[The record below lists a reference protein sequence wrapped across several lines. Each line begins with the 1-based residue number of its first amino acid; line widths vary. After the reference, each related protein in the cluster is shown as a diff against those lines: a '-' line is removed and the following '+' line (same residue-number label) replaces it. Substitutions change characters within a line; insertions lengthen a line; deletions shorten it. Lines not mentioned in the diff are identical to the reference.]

1 LSRENNVKVIKSLL
15 SKLLINYREFFDKNG
30 ILNSEGRK
38 VLEEVIRLILNTNPE
53 YRNMIYRVR
62 REPTLENVVR
72 IASKYIPEEDIYE
85 LIQL

>member
-1 LSRENNVKVIKSLL
+1 MSKENNVKVIKALL

-85 LIQL
+85 LIKP

>member
-1 LSRENNVKVIKSLL
+1 LSRENNIKVIKALL

>member
-1 LSRENNVKVIKSLL
+1 LSKENNVKVIKALL

-85 LIQL
+85 LIKP

>member
-1 LSRENNVKVIKSLL
+1 LSKENNIKVIKALL

-38 VLEEVIRLILNTNPE
+38 MLEEVIRLILNINPE

>member
-1 LSRENNVKVIKSLL
+1 MSRENNVKVIKSLL

>member
-1 LSRENNVKVIKSLL
+1 LSKENNVKVIKALL

-53 YRNMIYRVR
+53 YRNTIYRVR

-85 LIQL
+85 LIQP

>member
-1 LSRENNVKVIKSLL
+1 LSKENNIKVIKALL

-85 LIQL
+85 LIQP

>member
-1 LSRENNVKVIKSLL
+1 MSKENNIKVIKALL

-85 LIQL
+85 LIQP